1 MRSLS
6 YANLIYY
13 SLGLIGLLLSIGIV
27 SAWRARHNRQQTESP
42 VSPEYLLQELEHL
55 QLALAEIK
63 IQLQNQE
70 RSLKRLHQPLPTPAA
85 ATTPACADEPLITH
99 APLQSRS
106 AFERR
111 YQVIKLARQG
121 LDGEEIASRLKMP
134 HGEVRLILGLRSMQQ
149 NLGASA

>member
-27 SAWRARHNRQQTESP
+27 SAWRARRNRQQTESP

-55 QLALAEIK
+55 RLALAEIK

-70 RSLKRLHQPLPTPAA
+70 RSLRRLQQPLPIPTA
-85 ATTPACADEPLITH
+85 ATPLARADEPLITH

-121 LDGEEIASRLKMP
+121 LDDEEIASRLKMP

-149 NLGASA
+149 SLGASA